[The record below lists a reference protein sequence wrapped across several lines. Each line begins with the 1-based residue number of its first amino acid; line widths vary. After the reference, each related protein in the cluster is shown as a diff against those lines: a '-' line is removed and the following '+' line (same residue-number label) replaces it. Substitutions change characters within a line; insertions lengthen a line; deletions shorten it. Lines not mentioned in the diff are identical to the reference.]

1 MDKKKE
7 LDNLFNEWKEEQMK
21 DNSDTIESPIVFKR
35 IAKDSFSYDGFVYDD
50 NECTVLYILA
60 ESNLQESVKIDNNE
74 FWFKDVYQSKKNQT
88 AIPRRTEKLQKLLY
102 NNIDG
107 IGLQDISYMNI
118 NKRGGY
124 SPCNWEAL
132 KKYYFKYRDFIWKEI
147 NIIKP
152 KIIVFCAGK
161 NSIDIYNDLVENKD
175 KIGCSSILFMHH
187 PSCRCTEEKYIEDF
201 KDQIKNNN
209 FDNGGL

>member
-1 MDKKKE
+1 MGGNIKMDKKKE

-35 IAKDSFSYDGFVYDD
+35 IEKDSFSYDGFVYDEKED
-50 NECTVLYILA
+50 TVLYILA

-88 AIPRRTEKLQKLLY
+88 AIPRRIEKLQNLLH

-132 KKYYFKYRDFIWKEI
+132 K
-147 NIIKP
+147 NII
-152 KIIVFCAGK
+152 
-161 NSIDIYNDLVENKD
+161 
-175 KIGCSSILFMHH
+175 SSIEILYGKK
-187 PSCRCTEEKYIEDF
+187 SI
-201 KDQIKNNN
+201 
-209 FDNGGL
+209 L